1 MGYLRRLGID
11 GYMMLLVAMVL
22 LGALLPAR
30 GMAAEVLHFA
40 TYWAVALLF
49 FVYGAKLDPAS
60 VRAGLLNWRL
70 QGLTLGATFVLFPV
84 LGLGLAAVF
93 GGVLGPE
100 MTTGLLFLSLLP
112 STVQSSIAFTSIAG
126 GNIPAAIC
134 AASLSNMVGVVLTPA
149 LVSLVLH
156 RDGGGVSA
164 DAVIKIGEQIVL
176 PFVAGQL
183 VRPWIGAF
191 IRRHKLLTMIVD
203 RGSIL
208 LIVYSAF
215 SAGTVA
221 GLWSHVPASRL
232 LLLFGVI
239 AVFLALAFAA
249 MAAAGRGLRLPGPDR
264 SALFF
269 CGSTKSLASGLPI
282 ASALFPAASVGAII
296 LPTMIYHISQLL
308 LCSVIAQRIARHV
321 QISSPGAAGRG

>member
-308 LCSVIAQRIARHV
+308 LCSIIAQRIARHV
-321 QISSPGAAGRG
+321 QIASPGAAGRG

>member
-30 GMAAEVLHFA
+30 GVAAEVLHFA

-49 FVYGAKLDPAS
+49 FVYGAKLDPSS

-84 LGLGLAAVF
+84 LGLALAAVF

-156 RDGGGVSA
+156 RDGGGVST

-183 VRPWIGAF
+183 LRPLIGGF

-221 GLWSHVPASRL
+221 GLWSHVPVSL
-232 LLLFGVI
+232 LLLLVAVI

-249 MAAAGRGLRLPGPDR
+249 MAATGRALRLPDPDR

-308 LCSVIAQRIARHV
+308 LCSVIAQRIARRV
-321 QISSPGAAGRG
+321 QASAGRA